1 MNIQEMLSRMNPE
14 ILAQGLKKISANMSP
29 EQLAQAEA
37 AIKGMSQGGA
47 AERLKNMDAEQLLE
61 ELRRNPQM
69 LKQLSQNGELI
80 SKLNSIVN
88 SKQ

>member
-1 MNIQEMLSRMNPE
+1 MNIQEMLSKMNPE

-37 AIKGMSQGGA
+37 AIKGMSQESA
-47 AERLKNMDAEQLLE
+47 AEQLKNMNADQLLA